1 MNEDV
6 LSKLIEVLSVIVSDA
21 PLLVEVVEKVVAIF
35 KSKEAPTADDFT
47 ELNALLDQTHT
58 ALQNENKSWF
68 RNNNIW

>member
-58 ALQNENKSWF
+58 ALQNENKS
-68 RNNNIW
+68 